1 MSAPAQDFVA
11 QVDAQ
16 VDVGGAQVDVGGG
29 AQVDVGGGAGGGAGA
44 GAGVGGDVGG
54 GAGGGGAGG
63 GGAGGVGGG
72 GVGGGGV
79 VAGAEGR
86 LVSVSSGGGGSGVG
100 LGLCLPSVSEL
111 RDLLCL
117 TSATL
122 RRSVEGGARQ
132 QSQLEQQQEQLSLQA
147 AHTRLIGE
155 QLRGVHELQ
164 RCQSGQLERL
174 DAGQRL
180 QSEQLAQLGSG
191 QRQQGEQLSRAL
203 ASLEDFK
210 KAMGAQAPAL
220 GQKIDSIASS
230 QASDFNSFP
239 LLMKQVV
246 ALMATKLMDS
256 KNGFV
261 VCFPTVVAREQQ
273 QTESRGGGGA
283 GGGAGAGAGAG
294 GSRLVFMICVPLL
307 MQGMVLFDKVLARK
321 ISMTLL
327 RKMIGDYLPLLGLT
341 DELYEAAYRTFPCT
355 QYKGP
360 SGRKAG
366 KAQKEKYCTFHHP
379 DALLPLLRQG
389 QAHAHQYGYKAGV
402 LADDIQNKEFRDLP
416 GKNQMWIGVHSDAYL
431 GNWGSKVNV
440 VALQDDI
447 DAYDEFVKCCQEQEP
462 VQGNGSSGSG
472 SSSSSSSGSSSSS
485 AAGAGAAAGSGAGAG
500 AGKPTYHF
508 NGLTLFLRRVR
519 EHGGGK
525 SPYQPPVV
533 GKSPR
538 GMGSPPVAR
547 KQPRSS
553 LEAANAAAGNKKNK
567 EAGAKE
573 TKAAR
578 KRQREETQEFFDGLE
593 GDDGVFEDE
602 GLREAMEKA
611 RRKKAKQQDAA
622 AARGAGEGEG
632 AGAGEGEGEGE
643 GEVEGEG
650 EGEGVGAGEGVG
662 EGEESSSSDTSGDE
676 LSDSTDTD
684 SSD

>member
-16 VDVGGAQVDVGGG
+16 VDVGVGAPAGAQVDVGAGVGGDVGGAQVDVGGG

-44 GAGVGGDVGG
+44 GAGAGAGVGG

-86 LVSVSSGGGGSGVG
+86 LVSVSSGGVGSGVG
-100 LGLCLPSVSEL
+100 VGVGLCLPSVSEL

-273 QTESRGGGGA
+273 QTESRG

-485 AAGAGAAAGSGAGAG
+485 AAGAGAGAGA
-500 AGKPTYHF
+500 
-508 NGLTLFLRRVR
+508 V
-519 EHGGGK
+519 
-525 SPYQPPVV
+525 Q
-533 GKSPR
+533 
-538 GMGSPPVAR
+538 
-547 KQPRSS
+547 
-553 LEAANAAAGNKKNK
+553 
-567 EAGAKE
+567 
-573 TKAAR
+573 
-578 KRQREETQEFFDGLE
+578 
-593 GDDGVFEDE
+593 
-602 GLREAMEKA
+602 
-611 RRKKAKQQDAA
+611 
-622 AARGAGEGEG
+622 
-632 AGAGEGEGEGE
+632 
-643 GEVEGEG
+643 
-650 EGEGVGAGEGVG
+650 
-662 EGEESSSSDTSGDE
+662 
-676 LSDSTDTD
+676 
-684 SSD
+684 